1 MQPKAKRRGVRGAFR
16 AGTAGRNL
24 RKSYSRFSLMQSS
37 KENASAVKKLL
48 IRAGQLR
55 SSPLTE
61 MDVHLVAIPANR
73 LVAVDV
79 TMAVYEVSR
88 VAVKSLPL
96 AVCYDIPK
104 IKFSRLR
111 KQGEQFVR
119 HVLFRSEVVRV
130 GSLKERRPLSGLFFM
145 SN

>member
-1 MQPKAKRRGVRGAFR
+1 V
-16 AGTAGRNL
+16 
-24 RKSYSRFSLMQSS
+24 
-37 KENASAVKKLL
+37 
-48 IRAGQLR
+48 
-55 SSPLTE
+55 
-61 MDVHLVAIPANR
+61 DVHLVAIPANR

-88 VAVKSLPL
+88 VAVIPL

-130 GSLKERRPLSGLFFM
+130 
-145 SN
+145 